1 MVFPLQIPRPAVL
14 LNPGKTLKT
23 THDIFG
29 LQTSAGEVTFL
40 KRPLFSQPIITRG
53 LILMESKRSTAMGV
67 AIVND
72 KGSVSFRCP
81 KCGETEVIRS
91 RYERENAV
99 KYACAKC
106 GFSGPN

>member
-1 MVFPLQIPRPAVL
+1 
-14 LNPGKTLKT
+14 
-23 THDIFG
+23 
-29 LQTSAGEVTFL
+29 
-40 KRPLFSQPIITRG
+40 
-53 LILMESKRSTAMGV
+53 MESKRSTAMGV
-67 AIVND
+67 SIVND